1 MNVNQNTNT
10 SRNQNTA
17 ILATLKRG
25 ERLTSLEALDRF
37 GCFRLPA
44 RIYDLRGQGYDIEDR
59 TVATQ
64 SGKRVKEYW
73 LKREGSA

>member
-1 MNVNQNTNT
+1 MVFR
-10 SRNQNTA
+10 SAKAREFLCICKARNEQHA
-17 ILATLKRG
+17 
-25 ERLTSLEALDRF
+25 LEIAGRM
-37 GCFRLPA
+37 FRLERTA
-44 RIYDLRGQGYDIEDR
+44 WANIEDR